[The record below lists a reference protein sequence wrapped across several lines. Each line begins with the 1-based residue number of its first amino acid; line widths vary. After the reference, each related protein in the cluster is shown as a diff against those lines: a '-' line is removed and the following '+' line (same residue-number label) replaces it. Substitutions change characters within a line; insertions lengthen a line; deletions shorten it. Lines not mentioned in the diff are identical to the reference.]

1 MAVLKETSAFKQS
14 MIVKGITYEL
24 FAKGMAYLEAKER
37 KDITYG
43 IAGLLE
49 ANPTYTLNCMDI
61 RTIDGKVQAIV
72 SLIETGYKGG

>member
-1 MAVLKETSAFKQS
+1 MKHLIETPALKECT
-14 MIVKGITYEL
+14 IVKGISYEMFGHGMVYL
-24 FAKGMAYLEAKER
+24 KAKDR

-61 RTIDGKVQAIV
+61 KTIDGKVQTIV